1 MHLMLI
7 VLAAALSLWHAYDL
21 YRRALVTSFLLGLLA
36 VYGVSILLSYPKLT
50 QHYEAVLLESA
61 THVYFFGSLVL
72 NLLILLLFK
81 LAAPRLRFARQVWSW
96 RFERCLNDHLRPA
109 TLALIASLALFLI
122 FRNDL
127 SLTGMQSRGEDGI
140 FIALATFLCFLA
152 FPGLVTAFVES
163 KLAFLG
169 YVACVLVVFSLS
181 GSRAAV
187 LTTVAFWLWRRNV
200 IAERQRLRIGAVM
213 LILGAALMIH
223 FLLRLIRGI
232 SPAALLEALLAGDYS
247 VLTERML
254 GSFSEVD
261 LSGGESSISSY
272 FVLAVEV
279 GGGDAYGFL
288 TSMTRVLLLFVPGSL
303 APFSKPED
311 VTYNLWVDAL
321 SRGRF
326 DASAYYQAMNEAFI
340 QGAYGSLHPIL
351 YGELFL
357 SGRWPGLLIGLIFV
371 SVVCLVIEVALISMS
386 HRASLYLI
394 APTAVGMLMV
404 ARGNSVIGFGYF
416 FYLYVLVRVIG
427 FLNSSIRKTL
437 VARRREV
444 WRA

>member
-1 MHLMLI
+1 MHLMLM

-36 VYGVSILLSYPKLT
+36 VYGVSFLFSYPQLV
-50 QHYEAVLLESA
+50 QRYELMLIESA

-81 LAAPRLRFARQVWSW
+81 LAAPRLQLARQIWSW
-96 RFERCLNDHLRPA
+96 RYEHCLHDHLRPA
-109 TLALIASLALFLI
+109 ALALLASLALFLI

-169 YVACVLVVFSLS
+169 YAACVLIIFSLS

-200 IAERQRLRIGAVM
+200 TGERQRLRVATVM
-213 LILGAALMIH
+213 LILGVGLVVH
-223 FLLRLIRGI
+223 FLLRLVRGI
-232 SPAALLEALLAGDYS
+232 SPAVLLQAFLAGDFS
-247 VLTERML
+247 VLTERMF
-254 GSFSEVD
+254 GPFSEVD

-272 FVLAVEV
+272 FVFAVEA
-279 GGGDAYGFL
+279 GGGEVYGFL
-288 TSMTRVLLLFVPGSL
+288 RSVVRILLLFVPGSL
-303 APFSKPED
+303 APSLKPED
-311 VTYNLWVDAL
+311 VTYSLWVEAL

-326 DASAYYQAMNEAFI
+326 DASAYYEAMNEAFI
-340 QGAYGSLHPIL
+340 RGAYGSLHPIL

-357 SGRWPGLLIGLIFV
+357 SGRWAGLLIGLVFV
-371 SVVCLVIEVALISMS
+371 SVLCLVIEISLISMS

-416 FYLYVLVRVIG
+416 FYLYVLVQVIN
-427 FLNSSIRKTL
+427 FLHVSARRIL
-437 VARRREV
+437 VARRWEV
-444 WRA
+444 SCI

>member
-1 MHLMLI
+1 MHLMLM
-7 VLAAALSLWHAYDL
+7 VFAAALSLWHAYDL

-36 VYGVSILLSYPKLT
+36 VYGVSFLLSYPKLT
-50 QHYEAVLLESA
+50 QHYEAMLLESA

-96 RFERCLNDHLRPA
+96 RFEHCLNDHLLPA
-109 TLALIASLALFLI
+109 ALALIASLALFLI

-127 SLTGMQSRGEDGI
+127 SLTGMQSRGENGI

-152 FPGLVTAFVES
+152 FPGLVTAFAKS

-169 YVACVLVVFSLS
+169 YAAGVLVVFSLS

-187 LTTVAFWLWRRNV
+187 LTTIAFWLWRRNV
-200 IAERQRLRIGAVM
+200 GEHQRWRYGTVM
-213 LILGAALMIH
+213 LVLGAALMIH

-232 SPAALLEALLAGDYS
+232 SPAALLEALLAGDIS
-247 VLTERML
+247 VLTERMSGPFGEL
-254 GSFSEVD
+254 D

-272 FVLAVEV
+272 FVFAVQA
-279 GGGDAYGFL
+279 GGGEVYGFL
-288 TSMTRVLLLFVPGSL
+288 TSAVRVLLLFVPGSL

-371 SVVCLVIEVALISMS
+371 SVICLVIEVALISMS

-416 FYLYVLVRVIG
+416 FYLYVLVQVTG

-437 VARRREV
+437 GAQRREV
-444 WRA
+444 WRG

>member
-1 MHLMLI
+1 MHLMLM
-7 VLAAALSLWHAYDL
+7 VFAAALSLWHAYDL

-36 VYGVSILLSYPKLT
+36 VYGVSFLLSYPKLT
-50 QHYEAVLLESA
+50 QHYEAMLLESA

-81 LAAPRLRFARQVWSW
+81 LAAPRLRFARRVWSW
-96 RFERCLNDHLRPA
+96 RFEHCLNDHLHPA
-109 TLALIASLALFLI
+109 ALALIASLALFLI

-127 SLTGMQSRGEDGI
+127 SLTGMQSRGENGI

-152 FPGLVTAFVES
+152 FPGLVTAFAKS

-169 YVACVLVVFSLS
+169 YAAGVLVVFSLS

-187 LTTVAFWLWRRNV
+187 LTTIAFWLWRRNV
-200 IAERQRLRIGAVM
+200 GEHQRWRYGTVM
-213 LILGAALMIH
+213 LVLGAALMIH

-232 SPAALLEALLAGDYS
+232 SPAALLEALLAGDIS
-247 VLTERML
+247 VLTERMSGPFGEL
-254 GSFSEVD
+254 D

-272 FVLAVEV
+272 FVFAVQA
-279 GGGDAYGFL
+279 GGGEVYGFL
-288 TSMTRVLLLFVPGSL
+288 TSAVRVLLLFVPGSL

-357 SGRWPGLLIGLIFV
+357 SGRWPGLLIGLMFV
-371 SVVCLVIEVALISMS
+371 SVICLVIEVALISMS

-416 FYLYVLVRVIG
+416 FYLYVLVQVTG

-437 VARRREV
+437 GAQRREV
-444 WRA
+444 WRG